1 MKYNPNKQ
9 YSWDANQEFVITGK
23 ELGLLSYTAKTILS
37 TETARQVLLAERIN
51 NFIEGI
57 IKKGVESGL
66 MNEIPEEHEE
76 LSEKPPENETLPEE
90 S

>member
-1 MKYNPNKQ
+1 MVYDRNKQ
-9 YSWDANQEFVITGK
+9 YSWKTDQEFVITGR

-37 TETARQVLLAERIN
+37 TEAARQVLLAKEVN
-51 NFIEGI
+51 DFVEAI

-76 LSEKPPENETLPEE
+76 TEEKSPKSESP